1 MNGAWSHWDA
11 ATVAGH
17 ADELAVLTE
26 HAVAV
31 SMVEPCMSHGA
42 PAVVALAG
50 RRLVVAWTGVLPQW
64 GTGRLEVRVDG
75 PSASLRQ
82 GALEAAFVPV
92 PFARAADLIVNQQ
105 DKGGADALDK

>member
-1 MNGAWSHWDA
+1 MNGAWAHWDA
-11 ATVAGH
+11 ETIAGH

-26 HAVAV
+26 HAEAV
-31 SMVEPCMSHGA
+31 TMAEPCVSHGA

-50 RRLVVAWTGVLPQW
+50 RRLVVAWTGVLPEW

-75 PSASLRQ
+75 PSATLRQ
-82 GALEAAFVPV
+82 GKLDAAFVAV
-92 PFARAADLIVNQQ
+92 PFAQAADLIVNQQ